1 MLLWLHMNARI
12 HYPGKQITMSISSSL
27 SPQMARPIALAVAAI
42 GAVAVLAASVL
53 GTSSP
58 GSSVITTQQF
68 FYLLGHLS
76 FAATFFAYAQR
87 SLARLRLIA
96 SLGLALGLLYNGYV
110 HLHMPEGQN
119 MFPSLFWLSV
129 FLVQNISKSIREA
142 MPAKHLALPANEE
155 ALRRATFPSMST
167 HDWAAFAALAD
178 KSTLKAGECLL
189 LADKA
194 LSSLQVLVSGDVSE
208 RISDQAVRRTRGTLW
223 GALPWAVGADAV
235 SSAPAR
241 VTATAPGTEVWSWSY
256 AVLDQLA
263 GQNASLGNALKDGIL
278 RSACREQGLLK
289 QN

>member
-1 MLLWLHMNARI
+1 
-12 HYPGKQITMSISSSL
+12 
-27 SPQMARPIALAVAAI
+27 MARPIALAVAAI

-53 GTSSP
+53 GASSHGLP
-58 GSSVITTQQF
+58 VMTTQQF

-76 FAATFFAYAQR
+76 FAATSLAYAQR

-155 ALRRATFPSMST
+155 ALRRATFPSMSA
-167 HDWAAFAALAD
+167 HDWAAFAALAE
-178 KSTLKAGECLL
+178 KSTLNAGESLL
-189 LADKA
+189 LAGEP
-194 LSSLQVLVSGDVSE
+194 LSSLQVLASGDVSE
-208 RISDQAVRRTRGTLW
+208 RMSGQAVRRTRGSLW
-223 GALPWAVGADAV
+223 GALPWAIGADAV
-235 SSAPAR
+235 SSAQRA
-241 VTATAPGTEVWSWSY
+241 VTATMSGTEVWSWPY

-263 GQNASLGNALKDGIL
+263 GQNASLANALKDGIL
-278 RSACREQGLLK
+278 RSACRDQGLLK